1 MKWTVSEIDS
11 DVRIFPT
18 EGRAR
23 VTLISVEGKR
33 KEIDLPL
40 TKIDKFAQVLM
51 NISETGRTLG
61 KNQNH
66 VWELKLE
73 DIICDLLPVKDFRL
87 LPFRETGELG
97 IQFRIEGKGLAGVK
111 LSDQTARQLIDR
123 APDQLNDYK
132 VTRNGDK
139 FEVSVAA
146 ATYLDKSRAQSPS
159 APLAIPDRFCAPIGR
174 IVATWGQF
182 EAQFIDFLEAMIEQN
197 RTDTKTRRNFSKPV
211 KRFRVEMKLCFA
223 PLPGLLDY
231 LESILTDA
239 TDLQWQRNVI
249 AHGVYS
255 SLVHVKRAAN
265 SPFVFV
271 DVKMEATG
279 TRKGKPVTLTLDKEG
294 LENLYYKIAHLAGR
308 MQSVA
313 ILGHSKTFEPP
324 HERSALQDF
333 LRANQHKFHLH
344 THTIP

>member
-1 MKWTVSEIDS
+1 M
-11 DVRIFPT
+11 
-18 EGRAR
+18 
-23 VTLISVEGKR
+23 
-33 KEIDLPL
+33 
-40 TKIDKFAQVLM
+40 
-51 NISETGRTLG
+51 
-61 KNQNH
+61 
-66 VWELKLE
+66 
-73 DIICDLLPVKDFRL
+73 
-87 LPFRETGELG
+87 
-97 IQFRIEGKGLAGVK
+97 AGVK
-111 LSDQTARQLIDR
+111 LSDQTARKLIDR

-139 FEVSVAA
+139 FEVLVAA
-146 ATYLDKSRAQSPS
+146 ATYLDTSRAQSPS

-197 RTDTKTRRNFSKPV
+197 GTQSTQTPRFFRKRV
-211 KRFRVEMKLCFA
+211 QRFRNEMKLCFA

-231 LESILTDA
+231 LESLLTDA
-239 TDLQWQRNVI
+239 TDLQWQRNVV
-249 AHGVYS
+249 AHGVYT
-255 SLVHVKRAAN
+255 SLVHVKKAAN
-265 SPFVFV
+265 SPSVFV

-279 TRKGKPVTLTLDKEG
+279 VQNGKPVTLTLDKEG

-308 MQSVA
+308 MQRVA
-313 ILGHSKTFEPP
+313 ILGHSETFEPS

>member
-1 MKWTVSEIDS
+1 MKWIVSEIHS

-23 VTLISVEGKR
+23 VALISVEGER
-33 KEIDLPL
+33 IDIDMPL
-40 TKIDKFAQVLM
+40 TKIDKFAQLLM
-51 NISETGRTLG
+51 SIAETGRTLG
-61 KNQNH
+61 KNQNQ
-66 VWELKLE
+66 VWELKPE
-73 DIICDLLPVKDFRL
+73 DIICDLQPVKDFRL
-87 LPFRETGELG
+87 FPFRETGELG

-111 LSDQTARQLIDR
+111 LSDQTARHLIDR
-123 APDQLNDYK
+123 APDQLNDYT
-132 VTRNGDK
+132 VSRNGDK

-146 ATYLDKSRAQSPS
+146 STYLDTSRTQSPS

-197 RTDTKTRRNFSKPV
+197 GTGTKIRRNFPERV
-211 KRFRVEMKLCFA
+211 KRFRNEMKLCFSL
-223 PLPGLLDY
+223 LPGLLDY

-239 TDLQWQRNVI
+239 TELQWKRNVV

-255 SLVHVKRAAN
+255 SLVHVKKAAN
-265 SPFVFV
+265 SPSVFV
-271 DVKMEATG
+271 DVKMEASG
-279 TRKGKPVTLTLDKEG
+279 VHKRKPVTLTLDKEG
-294 LENLYYKIAHLAGR
+294 LENLYYKIAYLAGR
-308 MQSVA
+308 MQRVA
-313 ILGHSKTFEPP
+313 ILGHSETFEPS

-344 THTIP
+344 RHTIP